1 MFRIK
6 AACYYELN
14 QSTKEGHV
22 YLTERELAIRVYEL
36 LNKKI
41 PPHKIEEAMEDLAV
55 SKEGDRLYLDHLKKA
70 EDDIAKFF
78 LRKVSNPKVDT
89 DDFIENYEIDLSE
102 KQKDAVNLALNSDT
116 LVITGG
122 PGTGKTETIKAITR
136 AHKELLN
143 NPRILLA
150 APTGRASRRMEEVTG
165 LKAQT
170 IHRLINQG
178 EIKADVLII
187 DEMSMVDVELFASLL
202 SLIKDTKLIFV
213 GDPDQLPSVGPGQ
226 VLHDLIGVFPTVKL
240 DQVFRQAQESDIII
254 NAHKLNK
261 GDIDLKLGKDFFFIN
276 KETPEDTL
284 KVIINYAESFYQE
297 KGDLHGLQVLSLMRK
312 GSLGID
318 NLNTLLQDIAN
329 PGDSYFRIG
338 DRVIQTVNNYNKN
351 IFNGDMGI
359 IEKLNPIVVN
369 FSGTKISYNKFE
381 TDQLALAYAIT
392 AHKSQGSEYPVVL
405 IPLHTQQYIMLS
417 RQVVY
422 TAITRAEKLV
432 ILVGS
437 YRALSI
443 AAGNGLSNKRNSN
456 LRNKLINSINT

>member
-1 MFRIK
+1 M
-6 AACYYELN
+6 
-14 QSTKEGHV
+14 
-22 YLTERELAIRVYEL
+22 
-36 LNKKI
+36 
-41 PPHKIEEAMEDLAV
+41 
-55 SKEGDRLYLDHLKKA
+55 
-70 EDDIAKFF
+70 
-78 LRKVSNPKVDT
+78 DT

-261 GDIDLKLGKDFFFIN
+261 GDIDLKLGKDF
-276 KETPEDTL
+276 
-284 KVIINYAESFYQE
+284 S
-297 KGDLHGLQVLSLMRK
+297 
-312 GSLGID
+312 
-318 NLNTLLQDIAN
+318 
-329 PGDSYFRIG
+329 
-338 DRVIQTVNNYNKN
+338 
-351 IFNGDMGI
+351 
-359 IEKLNPIVVN
+359 
-369 FSGTKISYNKFE
+369 
-381 TDQLALAYAIT
+381 
-392 AHKSQGSEYPVVL
+392 
-405 IPLHTQQYIMLS
+405 
-417 RQVVY
+417 
-422 TAITRAEKLV
+422 
-432 ILVGS
+432 
-437 YRALSI
+437 LSI
-443 AAGNGLSNKRNSN
+443 RRLQK
-456 LRNKLINSINT
+456 TH